1 VKSNSQTPDEVPG
14 RHEPVASW
22 VGFLAA
28 AGFEAVYWSDVGPG
42 DAPDAELMG
51 WAADHGHV
59 ILTSDLG
66 FAAILAATRSR
77 RPSVVQIRGELL
89 IPAAVGAT
97 VLAAVGQAAAEL
109 QEGAL
114 LSVDALRGRLRILP
128 LRD

>member
-1 VKSNSQTPDEVPG
+1 
-14 RHEPVASW
+14 
-22 VGFLAA
+22 
-28 AGFEAVYWSDVGPG
+28 
-42 DAPDAELMG
+42 MG